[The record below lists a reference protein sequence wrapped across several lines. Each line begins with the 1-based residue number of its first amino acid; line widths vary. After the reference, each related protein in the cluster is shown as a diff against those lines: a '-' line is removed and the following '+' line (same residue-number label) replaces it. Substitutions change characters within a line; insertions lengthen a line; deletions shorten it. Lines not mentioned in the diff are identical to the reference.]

1 MRKSYSSKFKAKV
14 AIEAIKEDKT
24 MAELSS
30 IHGVHRV
37 MIQRWKNEAIAGLTG
52 VFTKKTDKHR
62 ADDKKLIGELYRQ
75 IGQLT
80 VENEWIKKSVTL
92 PTEKKRSLIKRNPAH
107 ISINKQCVL
116 LSLSKGA
123 LYYKPIPMDAYT
135 LRLMDLIDKQYM
147 ETPFYGSRKM
157 LAYLNH
163 IGHRVNRK
171 RVQRLMRLM
180 GIEALYPKR
189 NLSKRRHDHKIY
201 PYLLKGM
208 TIDRP
213 NLVWS
218 ADITYIRLKTGFL
231 YLMAIIDWY
240 SRYILSW
247 RLSNSLESE
256 FCKEAV
262 IEALKA
268 HPSPE
273 IFNTD
278 QGCQFTSETFLS
290 PLLARDIKISMDSKG
305 RALDNIFVER
315 FWRSLKYEEVYLRD
329 YETVHEASN
338 SIDKYF
344 VFYNTRRFHQSL
356 GYKTP
361 HVIHF
366 C

>member
-1 MRKSYSSKFKAKV
+1 
-14 AIEAIKEDKT
+14 
-24 MAELSS
+24 
-30 IHGVHRV
+30 
-37 MIQRWKNEAIAGLTG
+37 
-52 VFTKKTDKHR
+52 
-62 ADDKKLIGELYRQ
+62 
-75 IGQLT
+75 
-80 VENEWIKKSVTL
+80 
-92 PTEKKRSLIKRNPAH
+92 
-107 ISINKQCVL
+107 
-116 LSLSKGA
+116 
-123 LYYKPIPMDAYT
+123 MDAYT